1 MVKSPK
7 KALFAILS
15 QEYEVWQKMTYPI
28 WLEILR
34 GFWKCYWK
42 FLKIYFSWS
51 YDVIMTSFLVILV
64 IFLRIHHRFR
74 LITSCKPYYMGE
86 THTLS
91 YRKINEEHNETIFKS
106 QKLIFRKLW
115 RHNDVILSVFV
126 FSVVYKTAKFK
137 VILRVSGFKNVT
149 FLLYFFDRNILRPKP
164 AS

>member
-1 MVKSPK
+1 MTKNDLPY
-7 KALFAILS
+7 LIGNFARIL
-15 QEYEVWQKMTYPI
+15 KM
-28 WLEILR
+28 L
-34 GFWKCYWK
+34 
-42 FLKIYFSWS
+42 LKISQNLFFMELWRHN
-51 YDVIMTSFLVILV
+51 DVIFGHFSH
-64 IFLRIHHRFR
+64 FLRIYHRFR

-106 QKLIFRKLW
+106 QKLFFRKLW

-137 VILRVSGFKNVT
+137 VILWVSGFKNDT
-149 FLLYFFDRNILRPKP
+149 FLFYFFETNILRPKP